1 MEYSGMQLL
10 AIGIIEKAKEDY
22 IRLVEETRKYR
33 NKDIESFSSN
43 KNGEAQRRKL
53 DELDELEKFF
63 NGESWTNNNYRK
75 WCTSFEMEQF
85 DNKSYPVKEKNRFRS
100 NIHGNEEIETRKST
114 IDMLL
119 QIIGTDLIGKDILDI
134 IKKEI

>member
-22 IRLVEETRKYR
+22 IQLREETRKYR

-43 KNGEAQRRKL
+43 KNGIAQRKKL
-53 DELDELEKFF
+53 DELENFF

-100 NIHGNEEIETRKST
+100 NIHGDEEIETRKST

-134 IKKEI
+134 IKREI